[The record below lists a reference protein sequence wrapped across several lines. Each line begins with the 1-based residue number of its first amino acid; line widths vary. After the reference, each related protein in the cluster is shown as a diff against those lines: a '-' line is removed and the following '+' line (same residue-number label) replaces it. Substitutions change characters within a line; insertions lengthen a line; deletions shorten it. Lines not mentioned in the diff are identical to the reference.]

1 MCAVSLFCR
10 SSLIWIVEMARK
22 KIREYDSK
30 RLLKEHLKRLSG
42 IDLQICSAQVDIS
55 PVLSTPSC
63 VWFDLL
69 FLLDHG
75 YYGHLVFYAFIK
87 LKFDYFGLIIGSHLI
102 KFCNSSLI
110 LVELKLDFWYALN
123 LQLGF
128 FKAQVW
134 S

>member
-1 MCAVSLFCR
+1 
-10 SSLIWIVEMARK
+10 MARK

-55 PVLSTPSC
+55 PSSQSPLMC
-63 VWFDLL
+63 VWFDPL
-69 FLLDHG
+69 FFIWPYDC
-75 YYGHLVFYAFIK
+75 YGHLVFYAFIK
-87 LKFDYFGLIIGSHLI
+87 LRFDYFGLEIESYLI
-102 KFCNSSLI
+102 KFFNLSLI
-110 LVELKLDFWYALN
+110 LVELKLGFWYALN

-128 FKAQVW
+128 LKVQVW